1 MISESPQLAAVA
13 FAKSAAHER
22 FVQSFEGKTKGRYA
36 IAYLAAAG
44 VLGGPALVE
53 SIKWDLGNK
62 VFLPEEMYPGRD
74 VALICDRAARA
85 GLSMARLGEQI
96 IPSRLRANPEMFQG
110 KTILEAFQVL
120 EQASQNDTTYYANQ
134 TWPPP
139 QIEPGR
145 ALLYRPGRPT
155 PCETFVGILHGYLKA
170 FGVQGSAREVACIW
184 EGSPYCTFEVRWG
197 E

>member
-22 FVQSFEGKTKGRYA
+22 FVQCFEGKTKGRYA

-44 VLGGPALVE
+44 VLGGPELVA
-53 SIKWDLGNK
+53 SIKRELGNK
-62 VFLPEEMYPGRD
+62 VFLPDGMYSGRD

-96 IPSRLRANPEMFQG
+96 IPSRLRANPEMFDG
-110 KTILEAFQVL
+110 MAITDAFQVL
-120 EQASQNDTTYYANQ
+120 EQASQNDTTYYNQ

-139 QIEPGR
+139 RIEPGR

-155 PCETFVGILHGYLKA
+155 PCETFVGILQGYLKV
-170 FGVQGSAREVACIW
+170 FGVQGSAQEIACIW
-184 EGSPYCTFEVRWG
+184 EGSPFCTFEVRWRG
-197 E
+197 